1 MVFHFQILL
10 PSSFPYQYLNLEYL
24 VIMLNIYYVGNS
36 KSNAFYLFIWEHQKI
51 QRAQ

>member
-1 MVFHFQILL
+1 MVFCYQILL

-24 VIMLNIYYVGNS
+24 VIMLDIYYVGNS
-36 KSNAFYLFIWEHQKI
+36 KSNAFHLFLRKPQKI